1 MALSS
6 NDFIGDWV
14 MVIASGL
21 SDVLRVEYRY
31 LLDVEQSLGC
41 FIEFDPVKTSMLGIG
56 LDAYDNP
63 IEPVR
68 FETDLNAVA
77 NMVFFQVKIS
87 WVDYI
92 LCGNCASF

>member
-1 MALSS
+1 MLKTNSHS
-6 NDFIGDWV
+6 LF
-14 MVIASGL
+14 MK
-21 SDVLRVEYRY
+21 YRD

-41 FIEFDPVKTSMLGIG
+41 FIEFDPVKTSMLGIW

-68 FETDLNAVA
+68 FETDLNTVA